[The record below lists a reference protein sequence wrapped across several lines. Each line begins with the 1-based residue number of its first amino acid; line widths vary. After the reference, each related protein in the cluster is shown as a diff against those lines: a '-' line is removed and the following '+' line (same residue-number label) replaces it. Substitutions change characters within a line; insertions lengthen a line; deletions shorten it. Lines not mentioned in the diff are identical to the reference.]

1 MMDGME
7 AQDPKQCWALAIDLG
22 SSCVRVTV
30 VNKHGAALAGVE
42 GYKSVA
48 MKDHSGNG
56 DNTFSANT
64 FSASGYVNAA
74 CQAIDDALV
83 SLRKFNT
90 NQVSHASPCP
100 CS

>member
-7 AQDPKQCWALAIDLG
+7 AHDPKQCWALAIDLG

-42 GYKSVA
+42 GYKSVT

-56 DNTFSANT
+56 DNT